1 MSKAVKLANWSHII
15 SISNQRINDHK
26 IYVNKLLPRMYFT
39 DDLINKVWSSDIFDK
54 DFVMSQQYNH
64 WDY

>member
-15 SISNQRINDHK
+15 STPNQRVNDHK
-26 IYVNKLLPRMYFT
+26 IYVNKLLPWMYFT
-39 DDLINKVWSSDIFDK
+39 DDLINKVWSSDIVDK
-54 DFVMSQQYNH
+54 DFVMAQQDNR